1 MKRRTFIAVSAGAGF
16 AFAIPFIYSNYR
28 VTKWSTQTLI
38 HPGALSHF
46 CDQEIIRQIGLTYR
60 SMVPEENSAPKLL
73 SLLMPNKVASQ
84 LSLETKADGTE
95 LESRIRDEFKNGKI
109 ISVNGWVI
117 SVTEARQCALMT
129 FS

>member
-1 MKRRTFIAVSAGAGF
+1 
-16 AFAIPFIYSNYR
+16 
-28 VTKWSTQTLI
+28 
-38 HPGALSHF
+38 
-46 CDQEIIRQIGLTYR
+46 
-60 SMVPEENSAPKLL
+60 VPEENSAPKLL